1 MTSIRGV
8 VPIENEKRV
17 NWNKIRAEY
26 IGGGISQRKLAE
38 KHGVPWRTLQDR
50 AKREG
55 WKDAMEKARAKAVV
69 ASCQKTAQAAADNAT
84 LAANIKRMGL
94 EIIAGLFADYAEN
107 VRATEHRENSG
118 GVTDIKRL
126 RDLTAAYKD
135 LTGDIVQSDTDN
147 GLLQSLMALERGH
160 HD

>member
-1 MTSIRGV
+1 MI
-8 VPIENEKRV
+8 PIENEKRV

-26 IGGGISQRKLAE
+26 IGGGTSYRALTE
-38 KHGVPWRTLQDR
+38 KYGVSFTVLKTR
-50 AKREG
+50 AKKEDWPGLRTQAEH
-55 WKDAMEKARAKAVV
+55 KATIEATQRTAV
-69 ASCQKTAQAAADNAT
+69 AAADNAT

-147 GLLQSLMALERGH
+147 ALLQSLMALERGH

>member
-1 MTSIRGV
+1 M
-8 VPIENEKRV
+8 

-26 IGGGISQRKLAE
+26 IGGGISYRQI
-38 KHGVPWRTLQDR
+38 
-50 AKREG
+50 AKKYGIPENTIFSRGKAEG
-55 WKDAMEKARAKAVV
+55 WKSLRDKAESKGTAESIR
-69 ASCQKTAQAAADNAT
+69 KTAEYAADNAT

-107 VRATEHRENSG
+107 VRATDHRENSG

-135 LTGDIVQSDTDN
+135 LTGDIVTNTAEDN
-147 GLLQSLMALERGH
+147 ALLQSLIQLERRAANR
-160 HD
+160 D